1 MNSQERT
8 DKLRQTLSAVLGVAE
23 TDLSDDSSPDSLPS
37 WDSVTHLNLVV
48 SLEEAFNVAFS
59 PEETME
65 LTSLRL
71 IRLMLDEKLG
81 QA

>member
-8 DKLRQTLSAVLGVAE
+8 DKLRQTLSAVLGVADM
-23 TDLSDDSSPDSLPS
+23 DLTDDSSPDSLPS

-48 SLEEAFNVAFS
+48 SLEETFGVAFS

-71 IRLMLDEKLG
+71 IRLMLDEKLA
-81 QA
+81 QP

>member
-23 TDLSDDSSPDSLPS
+23 TELTDDSSPDSLPS

-48 SLEEAFNVAFS
+48 SLEESFGVAFS

>member
-23 TDLSDDSSPDSLPS
+23 MDLSDDSSPDSLPS

-48 SLEEAFNVAFS
+48 SLEEAFGVAFS

>member
-48 SLEEAFNVAFS
+48 SLEEVFGVAFS

>member
-48 SLEEAFNVAFS
+48 SLEEAFGVAFS